1 VPAREAPQPERIAL
15 LRKQKVMVTVQVK
28 GGTPRQ
34 EGTLCRTC
42 RHGHIIKGFSA
53 SQENV
58 FCRMFYLEREISYAV
73 AECSQYEDV
82 RLANK
87 KDMEDIAWF
96 LTTRK
101 SGRGVGFVSAARFH
115 EMELEAAASSAN
127 KDQDKKEESTE

>member
-1 VPAREAPQPERIAL
+1 
-15 LRKQKVMVTVQVK
+15 MVTVQVK

-58 FCRMFYLEREISYAV
+58 FCRVFYIERGIPYAV
-73 AECSQYEDV
+73 AECSEYDDK

-101 SGRGVGFVSAARFH
+101 AGRSVGFVSAARFH
-115 EMELEAAASSAN
+115 EMELEAAASSAATN
-127 KDQDKKEESTE
+127 KDDNTESTE